1 MEVLTMKDYKV
12 LFNNKTMVFKNLDW
26 ATEVAKRYTMVGGK
40 ATVFDNNTK
49 VATYYNGKEI

>member
-1 MEVLTMKDYKV
+1 MKGYKV
-12 LFNNKTMVFKNLDW
+12 LFNNNTMVFKNLEW
-26 ATEVAKRYTMVGGK
+26 AKEVAKRYTMVGSK